1 VGIVIGHSVFYGV
14 FLEARWSGRY
24 AIIQPTLDHMG
35 PIVMRSFNR
44 LLDRI

>member
-1 VGIVIGHSVFYGV
+1 V